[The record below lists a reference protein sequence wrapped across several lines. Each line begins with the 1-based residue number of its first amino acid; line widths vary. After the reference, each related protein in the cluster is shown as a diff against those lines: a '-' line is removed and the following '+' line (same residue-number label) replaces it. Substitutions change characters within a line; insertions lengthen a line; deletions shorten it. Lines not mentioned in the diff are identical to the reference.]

1 VETNDPGGFD
11 AAHPEHPQPE
21 QLVGTTFA
29 DRYRLTRLLSIGANT
44 VIYDADDIAAR
55 RPVTVKVVQPEL
67 AGSDD
72 FQSRFDSTIRSV
84 AALSHPNIAAIFDW
98 GQAEFAGAPTAYV
111 AIEQLRAGSLR
122 DLYDRG
128 RRLSPSQALSVGLD
142 ACRALDHAHRRGFVH
157 GELTPSKLVFGDDRR
172 LRIVDFGLAAL
183 LSETAWAE
191 PATVSTHVAR
201 YASPEQALS
210 LPIAGTTDVYA
221 LCLTL
226 VEGVTGQLPFAAD
239 STVATLAAR
248 VGKLMPVSADL
259 GPLAAVL
266 ERAGRPHAEERSTAA
281 QFGQSLVQTAE
292 KLPRP
297 EPLPLLSS
305 SLFDTPVDELR
316 SPDDPTGGV
325 KRPRVSTADEVEE
338 LVLVTIDEP
347 DSPVDADD
355 DADGDDADGDD
366 ADGDDADGDDA
377 DGDDADGDDAINAAG
392 DHDSADLDDEAA
404 TAATT
409 SAVAPLDPLLAA
421 SGAGA
426 TESGGAGA
434 IDPGGAGAI
443 DPGGVGAAEPGGAD
457 AHQRAAD
464 EPAAAAHAAASTQPG
479 VATGIGPNDIE
490 QQSASDPV
498 DDEADV
504 TLVAPVTPVAAQVD
518 EPTGRGGRLG
528 RVLLALVLLAA
539 LVGLAVVAVRLFS
552 TPSYDVPELG
562 GAEESVALASI
573 EEFNWDVTIE
583 YARSD
588 DEPRPGRVVRTVP
601 SAGERLARGEPF
613 LLVVSEGPEFR
624 TLPDLSGLSFV
635 DAEARLVALA
645 LEPTVVEA
653 FDEDVP
659 RGGVVSWTVPGQ
671 PELVAGD
678 QVLPETEVIIVA
690 SLGPAPRTVPDL
702 TGLTGAAA
710 RSTLDDLRL
719 EMDEAEQVFDDV
731 VPLGQ
736 IVSQSPEAGDE
747 VERGATITITLSRG
761 PDLVLLPELEGL
773 TFAEA
778 QTVLAEAG
786 FTTRLVLGAS
796 DGEFASATIDGEPA
810 EPGAPYRR
818 GSQVDVVFI

>member
-11 AAHPEHPQPE
+11 APHPEQPQPE
-21 QLVGTTFA
+21 HVVGTIFA

-67 AGSDD
+67 AASDD
-72 FQSRFDSTIRSV
+72 FRSRFDSTIRSV
-84 AALSHPNIAAIFDW
+84 AALSHPNIAAIFGW
-98 GQAEFAGAPTAYV
+98 GQAEFAGLPTTYV

-183 LSETAWAE
+183 LSEAAWAE

-316 SPDDPTGGV
+316 APDDPTGGV
-325 KRPRVSTADEVEE
+325 MRPDAATGDEVED
-338 LVLVTIDEP
+338 LVLVPLDEP
-347 DSPVDADD
+347 DPPGDVVDDAAESETGSEVGSEAEAPGNDAADNEFAHLDD
-355 DADGDDADGDD
+355 DA
-366 ADGDDADGDDA
+366 
-377 DGDDADGDDAINAAG
+377 I
-392 DHDSADLDDEAA
+392 AA
-404 TAATT
+404 TSST
-409 SAVAPLDPLLAA
+409 VAPLDPLLATGEA
-421 SGAGA
+421 RTIEPDVVDAQQRSAEEPTPADVAGTQDVTQDVA
-426 TESGGAGA
+426 Q
-434 IDPGGAGAI
+434 PGL
-443 DPGGVGAAEPGGAD
+443 EPGTV
-457 AHQRAAD
+457 
-464 EPAAAAHAAASTQPG
+464 PP
-479 VATGIGPNDIE
+479 DIE
-490 QQSASDPV
+490 QQSPAGGENH
-498 DDEADV
+498 EADA
-504 TLVAPVTPVAAQVD
+504 TLVTPVVAPGAAPGVGSD
-518 EPTGRGGRLG
+518 EPARRSGRLV
-528 RVLLALVLLAA
+528 RIVLALVLLAA

-552 TPSYDVPELG
+552 TPSYDVPDLT
-562 GAEESVALASI
+562 GADESVALASI
-573 EEFNWDVTIE
+573 EEFNWDVTVDA
-583 YARSD
+583 ARSD
-588 DEPRPGRVVRTVP
+588 DEPRPGRVIRTVP

-678 QVLPETEVIIVA
+678 QVLPETAVIIVA

-702 TGLTGAAA
+702 TGLTSAAA

-736 IVSQSPEAGDE
+736 IVSQAPEPGDE
-747 VERGATITITLSRG
+747 VERGATVTITVSRG
-761 PDLVLLPELEGL
+761 PDLVLLPALEGL

-786 FTTRLVLGAS
+786 FTIRLVLGAS
-796 DGEFASATIDGEPA
+796 DGEFASATIEGEPA

-818 GSQVDVVFI
+818 GSQVDVVFL

>member
-44 VIYDADDIAAR
+44 VIYDADDIDAR

-67 AGSDD
+67 AASDD
-72 FQSRFDSTIRSV
+72 FRSRFDSTVRSV
-84 AALSHPNIAAIFDW
+84 AALSHPNIAAIFGW
-98 GQAEFAGAPTAYV
+98 GQAAFAGSTTTYV

-183 LSETAWAE
+183 LSEAAWAE
-191 PATVSTHVAR
+191 PATMPTHVAR
-201 YASPEQALS
+201 YASPEQALA
-210 LPIAGTTDVYA
+210 LPVTGTTDVYA

-259 GPLAAVL
+259 GPLAAIL

-281 QFGQSLVQTAE
+281 QFGQSLVQAAE

-316 SPDDPTGGV
+316 APDDPTGGV
-325 KRPRVSTADEVEE
+325 RRPDPATTDGVED
-338 LVLVTIDEP
+338 LVLVTLDEP
-347 DSPVDADD
+347 DPPGDL
-355 DADGDDADGDD
+355 GDDADE
-366 ADGDDADGDDA
+366 DG
-377 DGDDADGDDAINAAG
+377 
-392 DHDSADLDDEAA
+392 SADVADVDGADSDLGDEGAVA
-404 TAATT
+404 PT
-409 SAVAPLDPLLAA
+409 SVVAPLDPLLA
-421 SGAGA
+421 
-426 TESGGAGA
+426 T
-434 IDPGGAGAI
+434 
-443 DPGGVGAAEPGGAD
+443 GVGVAEPGVVDAQQRTAAEPD
-457 AHQRAAD
+457 AVPTDVEEQSATNPVGHATETALAS
-464 EPAAAAHAAASTQPG
+464 PVVAHAG
-479 VATGIGPNDIE
+479 
-490 QQSASDPV
+490 
-498 DDEADV
+498 
-504 TLVAPVTPVAAQVD
+504 
-518 EPTGRGGRLG
+518 EPHRRGGRLG
-528 RVLLALVLLAA
+528 RILLALVLLAA

-552 TPSYDVPELG
+552 TPSYDVPELAG
-562 GAEESVALASI
+562 VDESVALASI
-573 EEFNWDVTIE
+573 EEFNWDVTVD

-588 DEPRPGRVVRTVP
+588 DEPQPGRVVRTVP
-601 SAGERLARGEPF
+601 AAGERLARGEPF

-659 RGGVVSWTVPGQ
+659 RGGVVSWMVPGQ

-678 QVLPETEVIIVA
+678 QVLPGTELTIVA

-702 TGLTGAAA
+702 TGLTAAAA
-710 RSTLDDLRL
+710 RSTLDVLRL
-719 EMDEAEQVFDDV
+719 EMAEAEQVFDDV

-736 IVSQSPEAGDE
+736 IVSQSPEPGDE
-747 VERGATITITLSRG
+747 VERGATVTITLSRG
-761 PDLVLLPELEGL
+761 PDLVIFPVLEGL
-773 TFAEA
+773 TFADA
-778 QTVLAEAG
+778 QTSLAEAG

-796 DGEFASATIDGEPA
+796 DGEFVSATIAGEPA

-818 GSQVDVVFI
+818 GSQVDVVFL